1 VAVAPWGLRLLGS
14 DAPVLATVLLALAAS
29 ACWGTAD
36 FTSGLK
42 ARTVPLPLVLLISQ
56 GIGLALAVVVVLASS
71 RAIPSAGPVAASLGA
86 GVCVIGGLACFYR
99 ALATGTMSV
108 VAPVAATGVVIP
120 VLAGVLGGDS
130 LAAVQIVGMGA
141 AIAGVVLASRHPGE
155 RTLVAQGAHR
165 DAVALAL
172 ASALAF
178 GLYFVLAHI
187 GARGGVAWL
196 LLLSHVTSLV
206 GALAIVAVARPARPA
221 RLRRDLGVLALAGTL
236 DFGAT
241 GLYGI
246 ANHGGKLS
254 IVAVAGSLYPVAT
267 VLLARWV
274 LGERLIRVQAAG
286 VCLALAGVALIA
298 A

>member
-1 VAVAPWGLRLLGS
+1 M
-14 DAPVLATVLLALAAS
+14 LATVLLALAAS

-56 GIGLALAVVVVLASS
+56 GIGLALAVVVVLASG

-155 RTLVAQGAHR
+155 RTLVAQARAHR
-165 DAVALAL
+165 DSVALAL

-178 GLYFVLAHI
+178 GCYFVLAHI

-196 LLLSHVTSLV
+196 LLLSHLTSLV
-206 GALAIVAVARPARPA
+206 GVLAIVAVARPARPA

-241 GLYGI
+241 ALYGI

-274 LGERLIRVQAAG
+274 LGERLVRVQAAG
-286 VCLALAGVALIA
+286 VCLALVGVALIA

>member
-1 VAVAPWGLRLLGS
+1 
-14 DAPVLATVLLALAAS
+14 VLATVLLALAAS

-56 GIGLALAVVVVLASS
+56 GIGLALAVVVVLASG

-155 RTLVAQGAHR
+155 RTLVAQARAHR

-178 GLYFVLAHI
+178 GCYFVLAHI

-196 LLLSHVTSLV
+196 LLLSHLTSLV
-206 GALAIVAVARPARPA
+206 GVLAIVAVARPGRPA

-241 GLYGI
+241 ALYGI

-274 LGERLIRVQAAG
+274 LGERLVRVQAAG
-286 VCLALAGVALIA
+286 VCLALVGVALIA

>member
-1 VAVAPWGLRLLGS
+1 
-14 DAPVLATVLLALAAS
+14 VLATVLLALAAS

-56 GIGLALAVVVVLASS
+56 GIGLALAVVVVLASG

-155 RTLVAQGAHR
+155 RTLVAQARAHR

-178 GLYFVLAHI
+178 GCYFVLAHI

-196 LLLSHVTSLV
+196 LLLSHLTSLV
-206 GALAIVAVARPARPA
+206 GVLAIVAVARPARPA

-241 GLYGI
+241 ALYGI

-274 LGERLIRVQAAG
+274 LGERLVRVQAAG
-286 VCLALAGVALIA
+286 VCLALVGVALIA

>member
-1 VAVAPWGLRLLGS
+1 
-14 DAPVLATVLLALAAS
+14 VLATVLLALAAS

-56 GIGLALAVVVVLASS
+56 GIGLALAVVVVLASG

-155 RTLVAQGAHR
+155 RTLVAQARAHR
-165 DAVALAL
+165 DSVALAL

-178 GLYFVLAHI
+178 GCYFVLAHI

-196 LLLSHVTSLV
+196 LLLSHLTSLV
-206 GALAIVAVARPARPA
+206 GVLAIVAVARPGRPA

-241 GLYGI
+241 ALYGI

-274 LGERLIRVQAAG
+274 LGERLVRVQAAG
-286 VCLALAGVALIA
+286 VCLALVGVALIA

>member
-1 VAVAPWGLRLLGS
+1 
-14 DAPVLATVLLALAAS
+14 VLATVLLALAAS

-56 GIGLALAVVVVLASS
+56 GIGLALAVVVVLASG

-155 RTLVAQGAHR
+155 RTPVAQARAHR

-178 GLYFVLAHI
+178 GCYFVLAHI

-196 LLLSHVTSLV
+196 LLLSHLTSLV
-206 GALAIVAVARPARPA
+206 GVLAIVAVARPGRPA

-241 GLYGI
+241 ALYGI

-274 LGERLIRVQAAG
+274 LGERLVRVQAAG
-286 VCLALAGVALIA
+286 VCLALVGVALIA

>member
-1 VAVAPWGLRLLGS
+1 
-14 DAPVLATVLLALAAS
+14 VLATVLLALAAS

-56 GIGLALAVVVVLASS
+56 GIGLALAVVVVLASG

-99 ALATGTMSV
+99 ALAIGTMSV

-155 RTLVAQGAHR
+155 RTLVAQARAHR

-178 GLYFVLAHI
+178 GCYFVLAHI

-196 LLLSHVTSLV
+196 LLLSHLTSLV
-206 GALAIVAVARPARPA
+206 GVLAIVAVARPGRPA

-241 GLYGI
+241 ALYGI

-274 LGERLIRVQAAG
+274 LGERLVRVQAAG
-286 VCLALAGVALIA
+286 VCLALVGVALIA

>member
-1 VAVAPWGLRLLGS
+1 
-14 DAPVLATVLLALAAS
+14 VLATVLLALAAS

-42 ARTVPLPLVLLISQ
+42 ARTVPLPLVLLVSQ
-56 GIGLALAVVVVLASS
+56 GLGLALAVVIVIASG
-71 RAIPSAGPVAASLGA
+71 RAIPAAGPVAASLGA

-120 VLAGVLGGDS
+120 VLVGVSGGDR
-130 LAAVQIVGMGA
+130 LAAFQVVGMGVA
-141 AIAGVVLASRHPGE
+141 VVGVVLASRHPGDPALAGGA
-155 RTLVAQGAHR
+155 RAHR
-165 DAVALAL
+165 DAIALAL
-172 ASALAF
+172 VSAVAF
-178 GLYFVLAHI
+178 GCYFLLAHA

-196 LLLSHVTSLV
+196 LLLSHVTSLAGV
-206 GALAIVAVARPARPA
+206 LAVVVLVRPARPV
-221 RLRRDLGVLALAGTL
+221 RLRRDLGVLALAGAL

-241 GLYGI
+241 GLYGL
-246 ANHGGKLS
+246 ANHGGQLS

-274 LGERLIRVQAAG
+274 LGERLVRLQAAG